1 MAIVT
6 ESRHGS
12 GYQQDKHKT
21 ATYCESIGLK
31 VGDKIRVLAD
41 NFQGAPIGSILT
53 LSRDDGTNAP
63 MFLIDA
69 NHSVYFLL
77 TFPRA
82 GGGMCWER
90 VTDYKAI
97 NPFVS
102 VVLDSPIRP
111 MSSRTS
117 LDDDTINPIQPRKTA
132 HELQDEEVGIP
143 APLDDV
149 IDTSPEHVE
158 IAEENRHMQ
167 PSTAQG
173 FLEAALETLNQR
185 GKDYDKPAGERSAAS
200 VATAFNAITGRNVT
214 EQEVW
219 LILQLVKDVRQ
230 WQQPDRYHA
239 DSALDCVAYAALKAE
254 ALVRGEFK

>member
-1 MAIVT
+1 MSMVT
-6 ESRHGS
+6 SAGRLSWCGTGERN
-12 GYQQDKHKT
+12 T
-21 ATYCESIGLK
+21 ANALN
-31 VGDKIRVLAD
+31 VGDRIRVLRKHHRFD
-41 NFQGAPIGSILT
+41 TGSVIT
-53 LSRDDGTNAP
+53 LIRLG
-63 MFLIDA
+63 
-69 NHSVYFLL
+69 VYGSGEYPEFMGIS
-77 TFPRA
+77 TRGYFSDYFNISDRS
-82 GGGMCWER
+82 GWER
-90 VTDYKAI
+90 VTD
-97 NPFVS
+97 
-102 VVLDSPIRP
+102 
-111 MSSRTS
+111 
-117 LDDDTINPIQPRKTA
+117 DTDEPRKTA

-143 APLDDV
+143 SPLDEV

-239 DSALDCVAYAALKAE
+239 DSALDSVAYAALKAE
-254 ALVRGEFK
+254 ALASRQ